1 MLTSSIEITV
11 STKIAWYVKA
21 WMFAVTKMPSS
32 VIAMFGEKFVWSV
45 TMFLVDKGVTVEAK
59 A

>member
-1 MLTSSIEITV
+1 MVASSIEITV

-32 VIAMFGEKFVWSV
+32 VLALCGKKFVCSV

>member
-21 WMFAVTKMPSS
+21 WMFAVTKMPAR
-32 VIAMFGEKFVWSV
+32 VLAMLGEKFVWSV